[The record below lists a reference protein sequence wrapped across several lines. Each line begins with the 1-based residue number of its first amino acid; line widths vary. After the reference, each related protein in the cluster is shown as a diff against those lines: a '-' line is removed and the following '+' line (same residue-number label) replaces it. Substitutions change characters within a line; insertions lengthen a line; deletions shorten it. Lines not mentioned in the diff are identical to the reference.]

1 MQRRQ
6 FIVGLAGTALTWPAP
21 ARAQTAPR
29 LKLVG
34 VSLSTAEGDPE
45 GQARVRAL
53 HQALQKLGWGEGSN
67 VRFEYAWVGNDPDR
81 ALALSRQLVDLAP
94 DVIVSS
100 GTVATVALHKVTQV
114 IPVVFVNVTD
124 PVAGGLVASLS
135 HPGGNMTGFTPFEYP
150 IAGKWLERLREVAP
164 RLSRVALLGD
174 PNNHNFQGFWHSFEP
189 AAQRLGVKPLQMPA
203 RSAAEIEQGLT
214 ALAGEPNGGIVVSAA
229 AFSLQHRDLIFGLAA
244 RHRLPAVYWSR
255 YFPQAGG
262 LISYGPDTNGLVAQS
277 ASYVDRIL
285 KGERPE
291 HLPVQEASKFETV
304 LNLKT
309 AKALGLVVPEQLLA
323 QADEIIE

>member
-6 FIVGLAGTALTWPAP
+6 FIAGLAGTALTWPA
-21 ARAQTAPR
+21 AMRAQPVPR

-34 VSLSTAEGDPE
+34 ASLSTAEGDPE
-45 GQARVRAL
+45 GQERVRSLHRAL
-53 HQALQKLGWGEGSN
+53 RRLGWSEGDN
-67 VRFEYAWVGNDPDR
+67 VRFEYAWVGNNPER
-81 ALALSRQLVDLAP
+81 ALALSRQLVELAP
-94 DVIVSS
+94 DVILSS
-100 GTVATVALHKVTQV
+100 GTVATVAMHKVTQA

-174 PNNHNFQGFWHSFEP
+174 PSNHNFQGFWHSFEP
-189 AAQRLGVKPLQMPA
+189 AAQKLGVRPLQMAA
-203 RSAAEIEQGLT
+203 RSAAEIEQGIT
-214 ALAGEPNGGIVVSAA
+214 GLAGEPNGGIIVTAA
-229 AFSLQHRDLIFGLAA
+229 AFSLQHRDLILGLAA
-244 RHRLPAVYWSR
+244 RHGLPAIYWSR
-255 YFPQAGG
+255 YFPHAGG
-262 LISYGPDTNGLVAQS
+262 LISYGPDTNELVAQS
-277 ASYVDRIL
+277 AAYVDRIL
-285 KGERPE
+285 RGERPE
-291 HLPVQEASKFETV
+291 NLPVQEASKFETV

-309 AKALGLVVPEQLLA
+309 AKSLGLVVPEQLLA